1 MTLLGRSPLRPGA
14 TLIGIYATLWWNAAR
29 LVWLA
34 RNGEEPA
41 KENEVSERGF
51 KLTLAVVGFAAAVG
65 QWERFVRFRDLC
77 LLDGQP
83 QSYRAMEG
91 DHNV

>member
-1 MTLLGRSPLRPGA
+1 MQLCGGTPPGWCGLRA
-14 TLIGIYATLWWNAAR
+14 TS
-29 LVWLA
+29 
-34 RNGEEPA
+34 EEPA
-41 KENEVSERGF
+41 EENEVSERGF

-65 QWERFVRFRDLC
+65 QWDRYVRFRDLC

-91 DHNV
+91 DHDV